1 MKFRTDFVT
10 NSSSSSYIVCFARIA
25 DKKKAQK
32 VIDKYN
38 LKVFSSDG
46 INEER
51 CRDGTLGADWA
62 GAEIYGANEVLAK
75 HPKDSYILIQERI
88 EANYDEDCEPIYS
101 YDFVSEKAIDNITE
115 NNGFTDI
122 ETSYG
127 EGRDG

>member
-25 DKKKAQK
+25 DKEKAQE

-51 CRDGTLGADWA
+51 CWDGTLGADWA
-62 GAEIYGANEVLAK
+62 GAEIYGADKVMVK
-75 HPKDSYILIQERI
+75 HPQDSYILIQERLDADYN
-88 EANYDEDCEPIYS
+88 EYCEPIYS
-101 YDFVSEKAIDNITE
+101 HDFVMDKAIDSITE

-122 ETSYG
+122 ETAYG
-127 EGRDG
+127 EGYDG